1 MRKIAFIISAAIL
14 CGLVSITHVAE
25 AADLM
30 MDLNAGRAE
39 SYPGSGRK
47 WTDLTGNGNHAVDAG
62 FSPGVSANFDG
73 SRFDMGGF
81 NSGHHFTVPT
91 FSNFR
96 DSTGSIEVW
105 FNSTAATNGL
115 PQNLFGFGS
124 DRRLTINDDQ
134 YEWRFMGSIMKP
146 PSPANTGSA
155 LDKVHQLVV
164 THDGLTSRLY
174 LDGNEIDSEADT
186 NWAENVPGSERAL
199 TLGAAA
205 GQTGFPGYLHIARY
219 YDDALTPAEVANNFQ
234 YSGPLTRYEQ
244 WQQNRPFTSSAWYSD
259 GVFGPAGQLP
269 PLSELPDMQTFREA
283 GLNSIVD
290 ATISNGG
297 HETLPSI
304 GNAQAAGVPF
314 MFRTPGAW
322 GPPWD
327 FETFQ
332 DYADAVAGDPS
343 WSTLSGF
350 FLADEPHGE
359 EGRPD
364 PETRQ
369 LYRQR
374 RDYLVDNYPDKLIL
388 VGEGMGGASYLHPAV
403 QSQVT
408 ADIDEIAPDVMVLQF
423 YPTHF
428 SAAGGLVNPL
438 YFAALDFY
446 EDLTTNRGVA
456 MWTYPQTAFRG
467 APYSDSTLRL
477 EKFGAVVHGAKGFVD
492 FGYDMNWIW
501 DDRDQE
507 QGYVKAV
514 PVGDGTDTHIKT
526 TTFSVHAQINHEI
539 RNLADVLVHSNFVR
553 GYHVDLTTQ
562 AISQYDWDASG
573 FLWRVHR
580 FNERNSDGLTSSRLV
595 DVSSDTDSLVVSFF
609 NDANDNELFTVLNKN
624 NDPLLGSGAPSLIET
639 VTLTF
644 ENDIDSIWKMD
655 RELGVWNELQLTV
668 NGQYLFNLP
677 GGTADL
683 FGFAP
688 FLPELALE
696 WDDNR
701 SGDWNNPGNWST
713 GTFPNGAA
721 DHVTFGTAI
730 TSPQTVY
737 SNADVTA
744 KSVTFDNAQT
754 YAVTGTG
761 TLYLQ
766 SLEGAASL
774 AVTAGSHEF
783 QLPVSLQSDTDVQV
797 ADGAVVT
804 FQNFLHLNGNSLH
817 KMGSGMLV
825 INSRLMTGGGTVIGK
840 EGMIAGSGSVT
851 GSLTNSGATVSPGNR
866 QAMSAGQVV
875 PEPATWLLLSIGAF
889 VVSTAQITRQAGR
902 K

>member
-1 MRKIAFIISAAIL
+1 M
-14 CGLVSITHVAE
+14 
-25 AADLM
+25 
-30 MDLNAGRAE
+30 
-39 SYPGSGRK
+39 
-47 WTDLTGNGNHAVDAG
+47 
-62 FSPGVSANFDG
+62 
-73 SRFDMGGF
+73 
-81 NSGHHFTVPT
+81 
-91 FSNFR
+91 
-96 DSTGSIEVW
+96 
-105 FNSTAATNGL
+105 
-115 PQNLFGFGS
+115 
-124 DRRLTINDDQ
+124 
-134 YEWRFMGSIMKP
+134 
-146 PSPANTGSA
+146 
-155 LDKVHQLVV
+155 
-164 THDGLTSRLY
+164 
-174 LDGNEIDSEADT
+174 
-186 NWAENVPGSERAL
+186 
-199 TLGAAA
+199 
-205 GQTGFPGYLHIARY
+205 
-219 YDDALTPAEVANNFQ
+219 
-234 YSGPLTRYEQ
+234 
-244 WQQNRPFTSSAWYSD
+244 
-259 GVFGPAGQLP
+259 
-269 PLSELPDMQTFREA
+269 
-283 GLNSIVD
+283 
-290 ATISNGG
+290 
-297 HETLPSI
+297 
-304 GNAQAAGVPF
+304 
-314 MFRTPGAW
+314 
-322 GPPWD
+322 
-327 FETFQ
+327 
-332 DYADAVAGDPS
+332 
-343 WSTLSGF
+343 
-350 FLADEPHGE
+350 
-359 EGRPD
+359 
-364 PETRQ
+364 
-369 LYRQR
+369 
-374 RDYLVDNYPDKLIL
+374 
-388 VGEGMGGASYLHPAV
+388 
-403 QSQVT
+403 
-408 ADIDEIAPDVMVLQF
+408 
-423 YPTHF
+423 
-428 SAAGGLVNPL
+428 
-438 YFAALDFY
+438 DFY
-446 EDLTTNRGVA
+446 EDLTTNHGVA
-456 MWTYPQTAFRG
+456 MWTYPQTAFRL

-477 EKFGAVVHGAKGFVD
+477 EKFGAVVYGAKGFVD

-580 FNERNSDGLTSSRLV
+580 FNERNNDRLTSSRLV
-595 DVSSDTDSLVVSFF
+595 DVSSDTDRLVVSFF

-624 NDPLLGSGAPSLIET
+624 NNPLLGSGDPSLFET

-655 RELGVWNELQLTV
+655 RELGIWNELQLTV

-713 GTFPNGAA
+713 GTFPSDA
-721 DHVTFGTAI
+721 DHFTFGTAI

-825 INSRLMTGGGTVIGK
+825 INSRLTTGGGTVIGR
-840 EGMIAGSGSVT
+840 EGMIAGSGSIT

-875 PEPATWLLLSIGAF
+875 PEPATWLLLTIGAF
-889 VVSTAQITRQAGR
+889 VMSTAQVTRQAGR